1 MPDHAILRCETDG
14 LGVEQPEVGF
24 ERPTQECGH
33 WYPDGCAFC
42 FCEGVRVKEIVMA
55 TAMALVLGGQ
65 QIGVQSKSAL
75 PDSPGQQQ
83 AQPQAIPDAPKPRT
97 LGLAPVAP
105 GISTTPTSNGESGS
119 NPAQPDTFQRDLDS
133 RKPESKASDE
143 GQVEAPATPSNN
155 QDLLN
160 DPSMKTLV
168 LRVNS
173 VEVPFTVKD
182 RKGQLVPGLTWR
194 DVHVYENNVRQ
205 RMTVFTVDPYPLSV
219 AILIDNSLG
228 FHEMETVNRS
238 LGALQAAFTPYDEAA
253 VFTYNNGPKM
263 ITDFTGGQSARLS
276 AAIDR
281 SKGTG
286 REQMYYAPGEAL
298 EQGINI
304 NSGAESH
311 ENPLASGGPGS
322 PQGLSHDQVP
332 REVHTLNDAI
342 LEAAKSTTKAAKGR
356 RRLVYVISDGK
367 EYGSKA
373 KTKDV
378 IKYLQTNKIEVV
390 ATLVGDASVAGMGFV
405 DSLHL
410 PLMMRDNI
418 LPVYTKATG
427 GEFYADYRTK
437 GIETS
442 FAKITEEARTQYTV
456 WYNSREPIT
465 DDKFRKVEVRVL
477 RPNLQVIAK
486 DGYYPAAQALVP
498 AKTPARPDTPPMSQ
512 R

>member
-1 MPDHAILRCETDG
+1 
-14 LGVEQPEVGF
+14 
-24 ERPTQECGH
+24 
-33 WYPDGCAFC
+33 
-42 FCEGVRVKEIVMA
+42 VKEIVVA
-55 TAMALVLGGQ
+55 AAMALALGGQ
-65 QIGVQSKSAL
+65 QTGV
-75 PDSPGQQQ
+75 QQQ
-83 AQPQAIPDAPKPRT
+83 ASVSLPDAPSQQVAQQQQQMPDAPKPQT
-97 LGLAPVAP
+97 VGLTPVAP
-105 GISTTPTSNGESGS
+105 GKATTPTSNGESGS
-119 NPAQPDTFQRDLDS
+119 NSGQPADTFQPSLDS
-133 RKPESKASDE
+133 QQP
-143 GQVEAPATPSNN
+143 PATKPLPDEEQGDAPVVPSNN
-155 QDLLN
+155 KDLLN
-160 DPSMKTLV
+160 DPGMKTLT

-182 RKGQLVPGLTWR
+182 RKGGLVPGLTWR

-219 AILIDNSLG
+219 AVVIDNSLG
-228 FHEMETVNRS
+228 VHEMETVNRS
-238 LGALQAAFTPYDEAA
+238 LGALQAAFTPYDE
-253 VFTYNNGPKM
+253 VSIFTYNNGPKM
-263 ITDFTGGQSARLS
+263 ITDFTGGQSARLG
-276 AAIDR
+276 AAIER
-281 SKGTG
+281 SKSTG

-311 ENPLASGGPGS
+311 ETPLASGGPGS
-322 PQGLSHDQVP
+322 PRGVSHDQVQ

-342 LEAAKSTTKAAKGR
+342 LAAAKSTTKAAKGR
-356 RRLVYVISDGK
+356 RRIVYVISDGK

-390 ATLVGDASVAGMGFV
+390 ATLVGDSSVAGMGFI
-405 DSLHL
+405 DTIHL

-418 LPVYTKATG
+418 LPVFTKATG
-427 GEFYADYRTK
+427 GEFYADYRSK

-465 DDKFRKVEVRVL
+465 DDKFRKIEVRVL

-486 DGYYPAAQALVP
+486 EGYYPAAQAL
-498 AKTPARPDTPPMSQ
+498 TPNSSSAPTTPPMSPQ
-512 R
+512 

>member
-1 MPDHAILRCETDG
+1 
-14 LGVEQPEVGF
+14 
-24 ERPTQECGH
+24 
-33 WYPDGCAFC
+33 
-42 FCEGVRVKEIVMA
+42 MA
-55 TAMALVLGGQ
+55 AALALAVGGQ
-65 QIGVQSKSAL
+65 QTGVQQASAVL
-75 PDSPGQQQ
+75 PDAPQQAAAQQQ
-83 AQPQAIPDAPKPRT
+83 QVPDAPKPQT

-105 GISTTPTSNGESGS
+105 GIGTTPTSNGESGS
-119 NPAQPDTFQRDLDS
+119 SAGQSDTFQPNLDPDA
-133 RKPESKASDE
+133 KPASKAPDVE
-143 GQVEAPATPSNN
+143 QGEAPATPSNN
-155 QDLLN
+155 QELLN
-160 DPSMKTLV
+160 DPGMKTLV

-182 RKGQLVPGLTWR
+182 HKGGLVPGLTWR

-219 AILIDNSLG
+219 AIVIDNSLG
-228 FHEMETVNRS
+228 IHEMETVNRS
-238 LGALQAAFTPYDEAA
+238 LGALQAAFTPYDEVS
-253 VFTYNNGPKM
+253 VFTYNSNPKM
-263 ITDFTGGQSARLS
+263 VTDFTGGQSARLG
-276 AAIDR
+276 AAIER
-281 SKGTG
+281 SKSTG

-298 EQGINI
+298 ESGINI

-322 PQGLSHDQVP
+322 PQGVSHDQVP
-332 REVHTLNDAI
+332 KEVHTLNDAI
-342 LEAAKSTTKAAKGR
+342 LMAAKSTTKAAKGR

-390 ATLVGDASVAGMGFV
+390 ATLVGDSSVAGMGFI
-405 DSLHL
+405 DTIHL

-456 WYNSREPIT
+456 WYNSQEAIT

-486 DGYYPAAQALVP
+486 DGYYPAAQALNPP
-498 AKTPARPDTPPMSQ
+498 AIPAATPATPQ
-512 R
+512 

>member
-1 MPDHAILRCETDG
+1 
-14 LGVEQPEVGF
+14 
-24 ERPTQECGH
+24 
-33 WYPDGCAFC
+33 
-42 FCEGVRVKEIVMA
+42 VKEIVMA
-55 TAMALVLGGQ
+55 AAMALAMGGQ
-65 QIGVQSKSAL
+65 QTGVQQASAVL
-75 PDSPGQQQ
+75 PDAPTQQPAQQQ
-83 AQPQAIPDAPKPRT
+83 QIPDAPKPQT
-97 LGLAPVAP
+97 PGLTGQIGPVAP
-105 GISTTPTSNGESGS
+105 GKGTTPTSNGESGS
-119 NPAQPDTFQRDLDS
+119 SSGQPDTFQPEVGSSL
-133 RKPESKASDE
+133 KPAAKAPDE
-143 GQVEAPATPSNN
+143 GPDIVPVVPANS
-155 QDLLN
+155 QDFFK
-160 DPSMKTLV
+160 DPKSYTIV
-168 LRVNS
+168 SRVNA

-182 RKGQLVPGLTWR
+182 HKGGLVPGLTWR

-219 AILIDNSLG
+219 AIVIDNSLG
-228 FHEMETVNRS
+228 VHEMETVNRS
-238 LGALQAAFTPYDEAA
+238 LGALQAAFTPYDDVA

-263 ITDFTGGQSARLS
+263 VTDFTGGQSARLG
-276 AAIDR
+276 AAIER
-281 SKGTG
+281 SKSTG

-304 NSGAESH
+304 NNNAEQH

-342 LEAAKSTTKAAKGR
+342 LMAAKSTTKAAKGR
-356 RRLVYVISDGK
+356 RRIVYVISDGK

-390 ATLVGDASVAGMGFV
+390 ATLVGDSSVAGMGFV
-405 DSLHL
+405 DTIHL

-442 FAKITEEARTQYTV
+442 FAKITEEARTQYTI
-456 WYNSREPIT
+456 WYNSQEAIT

-486 DGYYPAAQALVP
+486 EGYYPAAQAL
-498 AKTPARPDTPPMSQ
+498 TPAPAPTAPANPPLAPQ
-512 R
+512 